1 MAGTAFLVPN
11 GTAGVIAE
19 TVRGTTPASGTVFYI
34 PVVDPAV
41 NPVATF
47 LDDGAMRGSPV
58 DLYDMVQGVRHDEF
72 DHKSFLYADT
82 FPVYV
87 KALLGGTDTVTT
99 STTSY
104 SHAIPLLNAAATGS
118 QPPSYSWC
126 NFDGAN
132 YFILPGAQAAS
143 MNLTFGAEA
152 AAEATMK
159 WICNSY
165 VDSTSAPTPFT
176 STSFSAEHLIPA
188 WNTTVSI
195 AASTFTNVVNGELT
209 IDRKTAPIFTM
220 GSETSYANFAGGIS
234 VTGKFTLV
242 VATNADAFSISSSTG
257 SALVRATKALVIT
270 LTDPNDINTSIHD
283 SVSFTMS
290 QVQFHTPKRHVGKN
304 WLEIDVE
311 FAAEGDS
318 TDATTGYSPI
328 KATIVNGIVAAF

>member
-82 FPVYV
+82 FPVYA

-99 STTSY
+99 STASY
-104 SHAIPLLNAAATGS
+104 SHAIPLLNAATTGS
-118 QPPSYSWC
+118 QPVSYSWC

-132 YFILPGAQAAS
+132 YFILPNSQAQS
-143 MNLTFGAEA
+143 LNLTFGAEA

-159 WICNSY
+159 WICNPY
-165 VDSTSAPTPFT
+165 ADSSTAPSPFT
-176 STSFSAEHLIPA
+176 SPSFTAEHLVPA
-188 WNTTVSI
+188 WDTTVSI
-195 AASTFTNVVNGELT
+195 AASGFTNVYNGELT
-209 IDRKTAPIFTM
+209 IDRKTSPIFTM
-220 GSETSYANFAGGIS
+220 GTQAPYANFAGGIS
-234 VTGKFTLV
+234 VKGKFTLV
-242 VATNADAFSISSSTG
+242 VSTNADPFSISTTTG
-257 SALVRATKALVIT
+257 SALTRSTKAVVLT
-270 LTDPNDINTSIHD
+270 LTDPNDIHSTINDSI
-283 SVSFTMS
+283 SFTMS
-290 QVQFHTPKRHVGKN
+290 QVQFHDPKRHVGKN

-311 FAAEGDS
+311 FEAEAES
-318 TDATTGYSPI
+318 TDATTGYAPI